1 MGYYGY
7 GFPKYVSVAEKKQK
21 NARALEKLRK
31 KMPDAKPITVEGRTI
46 AKTFWG
52 KAWCNNIETYRDF
65 AYRLER
71 GRSYLKSG
79 AVLDLQISSGRVDAL
94 VAGSK
99 AKPYAVS
106 VFFEPLDKKL
116 WENIKKSCS
125 GKIQSLI
132 SLMQGKLP
140 KDTLENLCKIE
151 NGLFPHPRQ
160 IKFGCTCADWAGVCK
175 HIAAVMYGIGA
186 RFDEDPNLFF
196 LLRGVDPKE
205 LIASSA
211 CIDNIV
217 GSADSEI
224 EEENLSDIFGIDLDD
239 AANEKQ
245 SDEAEKGS
253 AKKTHKAGSKS
264 VDTPANKC
272 GKSSL
277 SLADYIASDIDVPTK
292 KQNKLKKMQIADR
305 YNDEDILP
313 DITKK
318 KRMGKKAYG
327 TWTGADVKRL
337 RESKGMT
344 KIMFAKKLNITT
356 YRLNKLESS
365 SEPVSIGIVYALAK
379 AFPII

>member
-1 MGYYGY
+1 MSNVWSILNNFISASFFVLPFLYGKCFLFSIIFLRRIFLCLPLYINVGKVLSFFSLKLSLYECIMGG
-7 GFPKYVSVAEKKQK
+7 
-21 NARALEKLRK
+21 
-31 KMPDAKPITVEGRTI
+31 
-46 AKTFWG
+46 
-52 KAWCNNIETYRDF
+52 
-65 AYRLER
+65 
-71 GRSYLKSG
+71 
-79 AVLDLQISSGRVDAL
+79 
-94 VAGSK
+94 
-99 AKPYAVS
+99 
-106 VFFEPLDKKL
+106 
-116 WENIKKSCS
+116 
-125 GKIQSLI
+125 
-132 SLMQGKLP
+132 
-140 KDTLENLCKIE
+140 
-151 NGLFPHPRQ
+151 
-160 IKFGCTCADWAGVCK
+160 
-175 HIAAVMYGIGA
+175 AAVMYGIGA

-245 SDEAEKGS
+245 ADKAEKGS

-365 SEPVSIGIVYALAK
+365 SEPV
-379 AFPII
+379 